1 MMLSSMPPNWSMKKP
16 RTWRSY
22 WTISKWDCSSEF
34 LEWLIAFIRWNYS
47 ILYLWKE
54 SLKHLIHLKAFNYVD
69 SEGNHVITKEDFTKD
84 DTVEVLEH
92 WLGPNEDWEEEFDNI
107 DLTNKKGEGNV
118 LFRVSDPIRDF
129 CPPTKY
135 MLPCLTRS

>member
-1 MMLSSMPPNWSMKKP
+1 M
-16 RTWRSY
+16 
-22 WTISKWDCSSEF
+22 
-34 LEWLIAFIRWNYS
+34 
-47 ILYLWKE
+47 
-54 SLKHLIHLKAFNYVD
+54 KAFNYVD

-118 LFRVSDPIRDF
+118 LFRVSDPQVAKSVKIVE
-129 CPPTKY
+129 TLNTLK
-135 MLPCLTRS
+135 

>member
-1 MMLSSMPPNWSMKKP
+1 MKK
-16 RTWRSY
+16 
-22 WTISKWDCSSEF
+22 E
-34 LEWLIAFIRWNYS
+34 
-47 ILYLWKE
+47 
-54 SLKHLIHLKAFNYVD
+54 LKYFIHLKAFNYVD

-118 LFRVSDPIRDF
+118 LFRVSDQSFLLANQIHAF
-129 CPPTKY
+129 MSAITQIQFTISGI
-135 MLPCLTRS
+135 L

>member
-1 MMLSSMPPNWSMKKP
+1 M
-16 RTWRSY
+16 
-22 WTISKWDCSSEF
+22 
-34 LEWLIAFIRWNYS
+34 
-47 ILYLWKE
+47 
-54 SLKHLIHLKAFNYVD
+54 D

-118 LFRVSDPIRDF
+118 LFRVSDQSF
-129 CPPTKY
+129 
-135 MLPCLTRS
+135 LPANQIYASMSDKILSLTHLNHVSIAGIL